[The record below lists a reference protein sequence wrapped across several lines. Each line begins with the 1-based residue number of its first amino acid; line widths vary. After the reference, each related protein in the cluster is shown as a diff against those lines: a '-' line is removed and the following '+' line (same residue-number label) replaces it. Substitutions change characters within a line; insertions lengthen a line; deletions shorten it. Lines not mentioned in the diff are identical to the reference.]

1 MVLIGA
7 KYDGS
12 ITVGDLVMYSGIAL
26 TYVSKAKDIAGTLD
40 FTVQFV
46 VWRSRSTS
54 TSGLRAL
61 RKRRAGKSFPR
72 SNHLNSATYS
82 SNIRAPDDYV
92 LKGVS
97 FKITK
102 NERVSIVGINGA
114 GKSTIVKIMVG
125 CTRSIRERYS

>member
-46 VWRSRSTS
+46 VWLQPVYEYL
-54 TSGLRAL
+54 GV
-61 RKRRAGKSFPR
+61 KGFEEKAGGKELSSFE
-72 SNHLNSATYS
+72 SLDSATYS
-82 SNIRAPDDYV
+82 SNIRARTTMY
-92 LKGVS
+92 
-97 FKITK
+97 
-102 NERVSIVGINGA
+102 
-114 GKSTIVKIMVG
+114 
-125 CTRSIRERYS
+125 